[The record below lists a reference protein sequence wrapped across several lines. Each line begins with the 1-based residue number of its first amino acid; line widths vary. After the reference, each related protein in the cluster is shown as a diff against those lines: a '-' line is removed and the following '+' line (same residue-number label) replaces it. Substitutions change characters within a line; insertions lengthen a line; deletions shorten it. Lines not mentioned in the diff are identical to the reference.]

1 MNDIATAVKDALAG
15 EAQDVTP
22 PPIDRAGFDAA
33 VRGARRRRRVAVTGI
48 AGVAAACAI
57 VAGYAVIGGLVGASE
72 DRLAPAHHGPTAVVP
87 HPPFLLAGDG
97 VVAGFSDDEGSYG
110 AAGVNVGH
118 IEDAYRITG
127 GLLLVG
133 GDSRLYRAPAE
144 SGGNPVHAWTM
155 GQASTLR
162 DDPVQRVVVSRD
174 GRTAAWITLDDQL
187 EVYDLVHDTVVRRAD
202 VSPEAWLFAV
212 SGSDVL
218 IRDPRHEGWGDQLHL
233 DTDGQAYDLGRILA
247 GPVDSAD
254 LTSDMVELTSGSS
267 SAFIPRTESGAPSQ
281 HAWSAD
287 AGAGQ
292 LSPDGVRYLGLTME
306 ESVDGE
312 AVPIAVWNT
321 ADGERSDFTG
331 LPPSTGRASWLDDET
346 VLLSG
351 GDDASHLGSV
361 YVCSVMSMQCG
372 PVLQGGLPDGHAG
385 QADRQGGQPRSNVA
399 PIVPSSFMA
408 AL

>member
-1 MNDIATAVKDALAG
+1 MNDIATAVKDTLAG
-15 EAQDVTP
+15 QAHDVTP
-22 PPIDRAGFDAA
+22 PPVDHAGFDAA
-33 VRGARRRRRVAVTGI
+33 VRGVRRRRRVTATGV
-48 AGVAAACAI
+48 AGVAAVCAV
-57 VAGYAVIGGLVGASE
+57 VAGYAVTGGPFGPSE
-72 DRLAPAHHGPTAVVP
+72 DRLAPATGGPSAVVA
-87 HPPFLLAGDG
+87 HPPFLLAGEG
-97 VVAGFSDDEGSYG
+97 VVAGFSGDDGSYG
-110 AAGVNVGH
+110 AAGVDIGH

-133 GDSRLYRAPAE
+133 GDSRLYREPVE
-144 SGGNPVHAWTM
+144 SEGDPVNAWTM
-155 GQASTLR
+155 GKTSTLR

-187 EVYDLVHDTVVRRAD
+187 EVYDLVHDAVVRRAE
-202 VSPEAWLFAV
+202 VSPDAWLFAV

-218 IRDPRHEGWGDQLHL
+218 IRDPGHEGWGDQVYL
-233 DTDGQAYDLGRILA
+233 DADGQAYELGRMLA

-254 LTSDMVELTSGSS
+254 LTRDMIELTTGSS
-267 SAFIPRTESGAPSQ
+267 TAFIPRTQSGEPSQ

-292 LSPDGVRYLGLTME
+292 LSSDGARYLGLTVE
-306 ESVDGE
+306 ESVDGK
-312 AVPIAVWNT
+312 AAPIAVWNT

-351 GDDASHLGSV
+351 GDDASHLDSV
-361 YVCSVMSMQCG
+361 YVCSVVSMRCG
-372 PVLQGGLPDGHAG
+372 SVLQGGLPDAHASR
-385 QADRQGGQPRSNVA
+385 ADLQGGQPGNRVA
-399 PIVPSSFMA
+399 PIVPSSFVA